1 MHAAVSRHT
10 VSRGWEAS
18 FARKVLKERFRRCL
32 HGSRSGQSSVVRRGA
47 KGRVPSRFGATALRG
62 VVVESSMSSPTRK
75 YWGQQAG

>member
-1 MHAAVSRHT
+1 MEAVQ
-10 VSRGWEAS
+10 VN
-18 FARKVLKERFRRCL
+18 
-32 HGSRSGQSSVVRRGA
+32 QDVVRKGA